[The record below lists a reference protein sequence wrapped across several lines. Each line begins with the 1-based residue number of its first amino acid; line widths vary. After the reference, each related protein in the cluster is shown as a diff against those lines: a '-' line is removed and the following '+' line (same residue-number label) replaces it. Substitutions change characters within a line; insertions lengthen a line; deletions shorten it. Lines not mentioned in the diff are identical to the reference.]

1 MSSRTNEAAF
11 TGWVERL
18 AREHT
23 GQLSRLAVRE
33 GLSGQ
38 DAIDATQEAFVT
50 LLGLR
55 QARALS
61 DTHDET
67 LAFLSV
73 IVRNAARNIRKRHH
87 RTRPHVPVD
96 EQPLVGDDPPV
107 DDLIAQAET
116 HAAVL
121 GCVQRLAEV
130 QRHVVTLRMLE
141 ELSSSDVAQ
150 MLGLTPNHV
159 GVLLHR
165 AKSELRRCLAA

>member
-23 GQLSRLAVRE
+23 GQLGRLAVRE

-55 QARALS
+55 PARGLS
-61 DTHDET
+61 DTHDEA

-73 IVRNAARNIRKRHH
+73 IVRNAAPSAPI
-87 RTRPHVPVD
+87 
-96 EQPLVGDDPPV
+96 
-107 DDLIAQAET
+107 
-116 HAAVL
+116 
-121 GCVQRLAEV
+121 
-130 QRHVVTLRMLE
+130 
-141 ELSSSDVAQ
+141 
-150 MLGLTPNHV
+150 
-159 GVLLHR
+159 
-165 AKSELRRCLAA
+165 ELRLNDDAVATATADSTGIYRFEDTNAPAYPNRFYRVEP